1 MMIHKIKLKN
11 AILFLMIFCMIGIY
25 QAQDDTYRVE
35 LKNGK
40 TFTGKLISEND
51 LSMTFQTELGE
62 LVIQK
67 ENIVSSENI
76 VDNLKNTDNTKE
88 YDIVTKIINDED
100 NEDKISEF
108 NQEGRW
114 RTIYGAMSAG
124 NTIYGTGI
132 PYVLGM
138 KSGNAAA
145 GFQLIAFG
153 ATYYA
158 SYAYTANMDIPMGRS
173 YMQYTGANLGFF
185 SILPITS
192 LIGIENWIEIDP
204 DLKLSILYSMFS
216 VPYGVITA
224 DRLYNKWELNNGQS
238 YLISLGVYL
247 GIINSIGLL
256 EQTEWVD
263 WAKKN
268 PENFWRWT
276 SSLTYSGA
284 VMGGYL
290 AKNLAL
296 KNPSISG
303 GDVGF
308 LNTSM
313 SLGIFNSFL
322 LGSLI
327 DFDNYKTQTLVSM
340 AGLNGFLFLGNHLNK
355 KFGSM
360 SQGQEKIVLLGM
372 ASSYL
377 VWIGCVLLG
386 DIDYTSDAARVL
398 DMASVTGGWYFSRKS
413 INNLL
418 TSEARAGKDKFGALS
433 LDLYPSLEVRDK
445 ALISGV
451 NLNLRF

>member
-1 MMIHKIKLKN
+1 MIHKIKFKN
-11 AILFLMIFCMIGIY
+11 AVLFLTIFCMVGISE
-25 QAQDDTYRVE
+25 AQDGTYRVE

-40 TFTGKLISEND
+40 TFTGKLISED
-51 LSMTFQTELGE
+51 ESSKTFQTELGE
-62 LVIQK
+62 LVILT
-67 ENIVSSENI
+67 ENIVSSEILLDNYKNI
-76 VDNLKNTDNTKE
+76 DSEKK
-88 YDIVTKIINDED
+88 YDFGTKIKNS
-100 NEDKISEF
+100 EDKISEY

-114 RTIYGAMSAG
+114 RTIYGAMSVG

-138 KSGNAAA
+138 NSGNVAA
-145 GFQLIAFG
+145 GFQLITFG

-158 SYAYTANMDIPMGRS
+158 SYAYTANMDLPMGRS

-204 DLKLSILYSMFS
+204 NLKLSILYSMVS

-238 YLISLGVYL
+238 YLISLGVNL
-247 GIINSIGLL
+247 GILNSIGLL
-256 EQTEWVD
+256 QQTEWVD
-263 WAKKN
+263 WAEKN

-276 SSLTYSGA
+276 SSLTYSSA
-284 VMGGYL
+284 LLGGYL
-290 AKNLAL
+290 AKNSAL

-313 SLGIFNSFL
+313 SLGIFNSL
-322 LGSLI
+322 ILGTLI
-327 DFDNYKTQTLVSM
+327 DFDNYKTQTLLSM

-372 ASSYL
+372 GSSWL
-377 VWIGCVLLG
+377 VWIGCALLTNF
-386 DIDYTSDAARVL
+386 DYTSDAARVL
-398 DMASVTGGWYFSRKS
+398 DMASVTGGWYLSRKS
-413 INNLL
+413 INNQL
-418 TSEARAGKDKFGALS
+418 TSKARSSKDRFGALS
-433 LDLYPSLEVRDK
+433 LDLYPSLELRDK
-445 ALISGV
+445 ALISGI
-451 NLNLRF
+451 NLDLRF

>member
-1 MMIHKIKLKN
+1 MMTHKIKLKK
-11 AILFLMIFCMIGIY
+11 AILFLTIFCMIGIY
-25 QAQDDTYRVE
+25 QAQDDTYKVE

-67 ENIVSSENI
+67 ENIVSSENLL
-76 VDNLKNTDNTKE
+76 DNHKNTDIIKE
-88 YDIVTKIINDED
+88 NDIVTKIIND
-100 NEDKISEF
+100 EDKISEF

-185 SILPITS
+185 SIIPVTS

-360 SQGQEKIVLLGM
+360 SQGQERIVLLGM

-398 DMASVTGGWYFSRKS
+398 DMASVTGGWYLSRKS
-413 INNLL
+413 LNSQ
-418 TSEARAGKDKFGALS
+418 TSAIRFNKKNPERLS
-433 LDLYPSLEVRDK
+433 LDIQPTLRLQDRN
-445 ALISGV
+445 LISGV
-451 NLNLRF
+451 NLSLKF

>member
-1 MMIHKIKLKN
+1 
-11 AILFLMIFCMIGIY
+11 
-25 QAQDDTYRVE
+25 
-35 LKNGK
+35 
-40 TFTGKLISEND
+40 
-51 LSMTFQTELGE
+51 
-62 LVIQK
+62 
-67 ENIVSSENI
+67 
-76 VDNLKNTDNTKE
+76 
-88 YDIVTKIINDED
+88 
-100 NEDKISEF
+100 
-108 NQEGRW
+108 
-114 RTIYGAMSAG
+114 MSVG
-124 NTIYGTGI
+124 NTIYGGGI
-132 PYVLGM
+132 PHVLGL
-138 KSGNAAA
+138 NPNDEATV
-145 GFQLIAFG
+145 GFQLIVFG

-158 SYAYTANMDIPMGRS
+158 SYAYTANMDLPIGRS

-192 LIGIENWIEIDP
+192 LIGIENWSKIDP
-204 DLKLSILYSMFS
+204 NLKLSTLYSMLS

-224 DRLYNKWELNNGQS
+224 DRLYNKWQLNNGQS
-238 YLISLGVYL
+238 YLISLGVNL
-247 GIINSIGLL
+247 GMLNTIGILQ
-256 EQTEWVD
+256 QTEWID
-263 WAKKN
+263 WAEKN

-284 VMGGYL
+284 LLGGYL
-290 AKNLAL
+290 AKNSAL
-296 KNPSISG
+296 RNPSISG

-377 VWIGCVLLG
+377 VWIGCGLLG

-398 DMASVTGGWYFSRKS
+398 DMASVTGGWYLSRKS
-413 INNLL
+413 LNNQK
-418 TSEARAGKDKFGALS
+418 SAMSFNKNEPEKLS
-433 LDLYPSLEVRDK
+433 LAIQPTLRLKDRN
-445 ALISGV
+445 LISGV
-451 NLNLRF
+451 NLSLKF